1 MGIMQRLNHR
11 ISRPL
16 FVATALAVIC
26 IASVLKGWMM
36 FFTIPSLIVSIPV
49 IVSLQALARLQVQRR
64 VARPLLLKTVDA
76 QLVGVTL
83 CYVLLPGGGDDSL
96 WWILPSIPL
105 TTNLYELINST
116 VIYVLLPISA
126 FLTLTAFLLLRK
138 REMH

>member
-1 MGIMQRLNHR
+1 MQRLNHR
-11 ISRPL
+11 ISRSL
-16 FVATALAVIC
+16 FVATSLAIMC

-49 IVSLQALARLQVQRR
+49 VLGLQILAHVQIQRR

-96 WWILPSIPL
+96 WLILPWIPL
-105 TTNLYELINST
+105 TTNLYDLINST
-116 VIYVLLPISA
+116 VIYVLLPISI
-126 FLTLTAFLLLRK
+126 FLTLAAFLLLRK
-138 REMH
+138 REMN

>member
-1 MGIMQRLNHR
+1 M
-11 ISRPL
+11 
-16 FVATALAVIC
+16 C

-49 IVSLQALARLQVQRR
+49 VLGLQILAHVQIQRR

-96 WWILPSIPL
+96 WLILPWIPL
-105 TTNLYELINST
+105 TTNLYDLINST
-116 VIYVLLPISA
+116 VIYVLLPISI
-126 FLTLTAFLLLRK
+126 FLTLAAFLLLRK
-138 REMH
+138 REMN